1 MEVNPGQHR
10 KAKRSRSCAKNAL
23 ETISIIK

>member
-1 MEVNPGQHR
+1 MEVNLGQHR
-10 KAKRSRSCAKNAL
+10 KAKRSKSYAKNAL